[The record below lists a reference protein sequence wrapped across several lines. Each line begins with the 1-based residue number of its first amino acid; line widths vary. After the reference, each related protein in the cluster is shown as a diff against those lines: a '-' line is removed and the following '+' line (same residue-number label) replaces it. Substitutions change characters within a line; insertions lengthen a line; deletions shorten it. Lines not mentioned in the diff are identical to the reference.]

1 MRPLCTVQPVWG
13 GNQATQKKT
22 VRKEL
27 ISVFSEVTG
36 MLLVCTFLTWCIS
49 KVCQFSLFQ
58 EAQCSSIWLERAFVL
73 FHSSFETA
81 HLHFPLVNYRALF
94 LSCSC

>member
-13 GNQATQKKT
+13 ENQATQKKT

-49 KVCQFSLFQ
+49 KVCQFSLSRKPSVVPFGWNMLL
-58 EAQCSSIWLERAFVL
+58 CF

-81 HLHFPLVNYRALF
+81 HLHFALVNYRALF
-94 LSCSC
+94 LSSC